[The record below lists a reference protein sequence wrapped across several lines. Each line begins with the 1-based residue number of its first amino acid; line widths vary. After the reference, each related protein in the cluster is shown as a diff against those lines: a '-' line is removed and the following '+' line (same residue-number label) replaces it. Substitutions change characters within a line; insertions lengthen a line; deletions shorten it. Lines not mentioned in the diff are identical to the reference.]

1 MEVKATIS
9 QWDKINEEIHP
20 EYTLF
25 DFPITENTILVDGK
39 EYISCITLFKNQTGV
54 LLYEFVG

>member
-39 EYISCITLFKNQTGV
+39 E
-54 LLYEFVG
+54 